1 MKYNQ
6 PFWVGRSNPRFPHAR
21 HGYLPALERDEP
33 PPEPVVHYKTFPYN
47 KLDQIEGM
55 LINTRE
61 KLQQHLNPKKKPSS
75 YSYIYNN
82 IVLDESET
90 AENVAEKD
98 PNV

>member
-33 PPEPVVHYKTFPYN
+33 PPAVVHYKTFPYN

-75 YSYIYNN
+75 YSYIYNS
-82 IVLDESET
+82 IKRVDDTQEGVT
-90 AENVAEKD
+90 GK
-98 PNV
+98 